1 MSLRRRLPVRAGIA
15 LGAVALLA
23 VAAFLLRRW
32 LRYEPPIDVPLARD
46 FRLGYNLDFP
56 GDWTNL
62 PPFIDN
68 FKNAR
73 GFTGSCGA
81 RDPECHPTAHLDLDA
96 HGWVRSLRYRDE
108 PSRAYDR
115 VEVIVNTSKE
125 RSDIG
130 EPFAVTWSGQG
141 QVEVFGS
148 DDASRDP
155 VRARINFTLP
165 RGILVLRLV
174 AIDSAQSGDYLRDI
188 RVFRAS
194 HEERLRAGDVYNP
207 ELLAYLAP
215 FRSLRFMD
223 WMQSNSPG
231 RCSGG
236 GHDGDACYAVS
247 NEACQDGGRCV
258 VPGRWSERPTPDQ
271 AMWFSAAQ
279 FLDTT
284 RPELGSK
291 VGGYPVEVLVG
302 LANAAHAAPHFNM
315 PADSDDEYVSE
326 FAGRVKQVLSPE
338 LPLSVEYS
346 NEVWNWGFPQARY
359 AKARGERLWPGR
371 GTAWLEYAAARTR
384 NMCKLFHQVFAGDD
398 ERLRCLIS
406 PQTGWRE
413 MVETVLDCP
422 AWVEQHPEDVSCTR
436 YVDAINITGY
446 FAGCLPAH
454 PEVIRQWIAELG
466 TEGALGR
473 AFEQLEHGGL
483 IEACEGEATDSLDD
497 AIETY
502 GFFMQVAAR
511 RGLALEVYEGG
522 THFNYTGDREGQ
534 ADDVR
539 QFLVAMTRDAR
550 MYDLYTRN
558 YRAFRQAGGSAF
570 NAWGWVARDDAWA
583 NADSAIELDHPKYR
597 AIRDFARGLREGK
610 AEPAAPPR

>member
-1 MSLRRRLPVRAGIA
+1 MSLRHRLRGRAGLA
-15 LGAVALLA
+15 LGALVALG
-23 VAAFLLRRW
+23 VSAFLARCWWRHQ
-32 LRYEPPIDVPLARD
+32 PTIDVPLARD
-46 FRLGYNLDFP
+46 FRLGYNLDYP

-73 GFTGSCGA
+73 GFSGSCA
-81 RDPECHPTAHLDLDA
+81 AQDPDCHPTAHLDLDA
-96 HGWVRSLRYRDE
+96 HGWVKSLRYRDD
-108 PSRAYDR
+108 PSRAYER

-130 EPFAVTWSGQG
+130 EPFAVTWAGQG
-141 QVEVFGS
+141 RIEVFGS
-148 DDASRDP
+148 ENAVRDP
-155 VRARINFTLP
+155 ARQRIDFTLP

-174 AIDSAQSGDYLRDI
+174 AIDPERSGDYLRDV

-194 HEERLRAGDVYNP
+194 QEEGLRAGDVYNP

-236 GHDGDACYAVS
+236 SKDGDACYAVS
-247 NEACQDGGRCV
+247 NEVCEGGGRCV
-258 VPGRWSERPTPDQ
+258 MPGKWSERPTPDQ
-271 AMWFSAAQ
+271 AMWFSGAQ
-279 FLDTT
+279 FLDPE
-284 RPELGSK
+284 RPELGTK
-291 VGGYPVEVLVG
+291 VGGYPIEVLVG
-302 LANAAHAAPHFNM
+302 LANAARAAPHFNV
-315 PADSDDEYVSE
+315 PADSDDDYVQ
-326 FAGRVKQVLSPE
+326 ALARQVKAQLSPD
-338 LPLSVEYS
+338 LPVSVEYS

-359 AKARGERLWPGR
+359 AKVRGERLWPGD
-371 GTAWLEYAAARTR
+371 GTAWLQYMAARTR
-384 NMCKLFHQVFAGDD
+384 NMCKLFHEVFAGDD

-413 MVETVLDCP
+413 LAETVLDCP
-422 AWVEQHPEDVSCTR
+422 AWVAAHPEDESCTR

-454 PEVIRQWIAELG
+454 PEIIRRWIGELG
-466 TEGALGR
+466 REGALAR
-473 AFEQLEHGGL
+473 AFEQLEHGGA
-483 IEACEGEATDSLDD
+483 IDACEGEAVDSLDD
-497 AIETY
+497 AIDGY
-502 GFFMQVAAR
+502 RHFMQLAAR

-522 THFNYTGDREGQ
+522 THFNYTGERDGQ

-550 MYDLYTRN
+550 MYDLYSRN
-558 YRAFRQAGGSAF
+558 YRAFREAGGSTF
-570 NAWGWVARDDAWA
+570 NVWGWVAPDDAWA
-583 NADSAIELDHPKYR
+583 NSDSAVALDHPKYR
-597 AIRDFARGLREGK
+597 ALRDFARSLGQGS
-610 AEPAAPPR
+610 AGAPP